1 MQKLLMDRLSA
12 PGLAMD
18 CFDLCENDMAS
29 RAKRIDVSPLNDW
42 LTAPEREPANINPS
56 VEETIREANFGQPVQ
71 A

>member
-1 MQKLLMDRLSA
+1 
-12 PGLAMD
+12 MD